1 MSKNTGAQVDMASA
15 DREDLDDI
23 LKIDMHRDLD
33 APRARVFEALTVPE
47 QVAQWWGPAVNMVDG
62 AEVDA
67 KVGGR
72 YIVHMSGENGEDFS
86 MRGKIIELSPPE
98 KLVIEFTRTFD
109 DGSSRSTV
117 LTLTLTE
124 QGEGTRLHLLH
135 TGFANLELR
144 DGFNGGWAHSMQHLA
159 DLLAA

>member
-1 MSKNTGAQVDMASA
+1 MAQVDMASA
-15 DREDLDDI
+15 DREDLDEI

-33 APRARVFEALTVPE
+33 APRERVFEALTIPE

-62 AEVDA
+62 AEVEP

-72 YIVHMSGENGEDFS
+72 YIVNMSGENGEDFS
-86 MRGKIIELSPPE
+86 MRGRITELSPPE
-98 KLVIEFTRTFD
+98 KLVIEFTRTFE
-109 DGSSRSTV
+109 DGSSRSTL

-124 QGEGTRLHLLH
+124 QGGGTRLRLLH
-135 TGFANLELR
+135 TGFANMELR
-144 DGFNGGWAHSMQHLA
+144 DGFNGGWAHSLQHLA